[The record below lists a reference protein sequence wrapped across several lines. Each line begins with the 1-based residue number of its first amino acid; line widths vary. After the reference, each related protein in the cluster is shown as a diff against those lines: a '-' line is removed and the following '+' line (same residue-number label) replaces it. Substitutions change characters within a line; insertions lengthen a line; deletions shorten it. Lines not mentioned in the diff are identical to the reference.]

1 MDGANKD
8 KEKVGVKRL
17 VPHMDR
23 LRFRGELVDDER
35 PEKYELSG
43 EFELKNPMKTPPNN
57 LTVKNR
63 EKKEKE

>member
-1 MDGANKD
+1 MTGPRKD
-8 KEKVGVKRL
+8 KKNIIIKKP
-17 VPHMDR
+17 VPPMDR

-35 PEKYELSG
+35 PENYELSE
-43 EFELKNPMKTPPNN
+43 EFERENPMKTPPNN